1 MRKEMRNYLLL
12 TIGAIIQGLSMG
24 LFLFPHGVPSG
35 GAAGIALLM
44 NYWLLLPLGVSLWLT
59 NFILLSFAIYWF
71 GMMWTLRTMYS
82 VTVTSFTVHLVDQY
96 VHLPHQYL
104 IIDLICGGLVFGI
117 GVGILIRYGASSG
130 GMVIPSLIIAAI
142 KKIPPGKAMFWINMT
157 IFIITATVIEWK
169 IVFYAIFCQWFST
182 QIIDIVYKL
191 NFRYLLSLLRNYLG

>member
-12 TIGAIIQGLSMG
+12 TVGAIIQGLAMA
-24 LFLFPHGVPSG
+24 LFLFPRGVPSG
-35 GAAGIALLM
+35 GAAGIAILM
-44 NYWLLLPLGVSLWLT
+44 NYWLYIPLGVSLWLT

-71 GMMWTLRTMYS
+71 GLFWTLRTMYS

-96 VHLPHQYL
+96 VRFPNEYL
-104 IIDLICGGLVFGI
+104 FLDLVCGGFIFGI

-130 GMVIPSLIIAAI
+130 GMVIPSLVIAAV
-142 KKIPPGKAMFWINMT
+142 KNVPPGKVMFWINMT

-191 NFRYLLSLLRNYLG
+191 NFRYLINLIRNYLG